1 MRMAIVNRLT
11 VDGRD
16 YILSEPVDTL
26 KAQILAA
33 IRAGGD
39 YVTIPSLITGS
50 GLAMGPV
57 VDILFSPGMP
67 VMWSQIDVGGDAESA
82 SDSDESAGS
91 SHDDHYGL

>member
-1 MRMAIVNRLT
+1 MATVNRLT
-11 VDGRD
+11 VDGHD
-16 YILSEPVDTL
+16 YFISEPADAL

-50 GLAMGPV
+50 A
-57 VDILFSPGMP
+57 VDILFSPGLP
-67 VMWSQIDVGGDAESA
+67 VAWSQVDVGGDADTT
-82 SDSDESAGS
+82 SDVEERAGS